1 MQKEKLRLIR
11 KQKGYTQQQ
20 VADYIATDVSNY
32 SRKESGDVR
41 IVQDEWDKLARF
53 FEVPVEDIYEEETAA
68 VVVNN
73 DHPVFNDKSTSAGL
87 ITTQNN
93 YDNIPG
99 AIIENLQNYIALL
112 KEENERLKE
121 ELKNSQ
127 TSSRSRK

>member
-73 DHPVFNDKSTSAGL
+73 DHPVFNDK
-87 ITTQNN
+87 
-93 YDNIPG
+93 
-99 AIIENLQNYIALL
+99 
-112 KEENERLKE
+112 
-121 ELKNSQ
+121 
-127 TSSRSRK
+127 